1 MIDSAV
7 KILGPV
13 PAANIDPLLLIQS
26 QTPDVS
32 GYVMISYL
40 QVSQN
45 HFYDILM
52 FNSNEVLGSF
62 RMTSD
67 LRFPLDKTAVLQIFR
82 ERKLDNSV
90 SVSLYSAPREQLARF
105 QDTFRFVPSLKL
117 KPNGLSRSQIASAV
131 KAVKIE
137 DAYLELDDFT
147 NSEEPSITILDV
159 NHGTRT
165 ISRVFRRFTTAQLR
179 SSNRLLL
186 YDIDKNKAAIYQSNA
201 HPSLVLGEACPEAL
215 SFGSLGEGGVRKEP
229 EQSLDSILQSIL
241 ASPTTHTQPHKS
253 TLPFPADRDEPTMDV
268 PKVPVPDDR
277 PSLPATQ
284 PASPHLIAVFAE
296 LRSALIAL
304 LGRARAARSLNRALT
319 SSSPAEASNL
329 RKFVEVDPHVDQP
342 VCDTEENAK
351 VLIQC
356 CVVVPNYLILNRR
369 KAREKLARILADRY
383 SRDYDALTVEER
395 QFLELLWKKIT
406 R

>member
-40 QVSQN
+40 QDSQN
-45 HFYDILM
+45 RFYDILM

-67 LRFPLDKTAVLQIFR
+67 LRFALDKTAVLQIFR
-82 ERKLDNSV
+82 DHKLDNSV
-90 SVSLYSAPREQLARF
+90 SVSLYSAPTEQLTRF

-131 KAVKIE
+131 KAVKIG

-147 NSEEPSITILDV
+147 DGQEPSITILDV

-165 ISRVFRRFTTAQLR
+165 ISRVFHRFTTAQLR

-201 HPSLVLGEACPEAL
+201 HPSPVLGE
-215 SFGSLGEGGVRKEP
+215 GLGEGPPAAEP
-229 EQSLDSILQSIL
+229 DSLDSILESIL
-241 ASPTTHTQPHKS
+241 AASDATSEPHQPPLPSPPGQEE
-253 TLPFPADRDEPTMDV
+253 LPIDSSSELTEEEQSMPAA
-268 PKVPVPDDR
+268 KPV
-277 PSLPATQ
+277 
-284 PASPHLIAVFAE
+284 SPQLIALFAE
-296 LRSALIAL
+296 LRSALVAI
-304 LGRARAARSLNRALT
+304 LGRARAARVLNRALA
-319 SSSPAEASNL
+319 SSSPAEAPNL
-329 RKFVEVDPHVDQP
+329 RQFVEANSSTDQT
-342 VCDTEENAK
+342 VIDTDDNAK
-351 VLIQC
+351 VLIRSC
-356 CVVVPNYLILNRR
+356 IEVPNSLILNKR

-383 SRDYDALTVEER
+383 SHDYSALTLENR
-395 QFLELLWKKIT
+395 DFLESLWKRLTK
-406 R
+406 

>member
-26 QTPDVS
+26 QSPDVS

-40 QVSQN
+40 HSSQDR
-45 HFYDILM
+45 FYDVLM

-67 LRFPLDKTAVLQIFR
+67 LRFALDKTAVLQKFR
-82 ERKLDNSV
+82 DHKLDNSV
-90 SVSLYSAPREQLARF
+90 SVSLYSAPTEQLARF

-147 NSEEPSITILDV
+147 NGEEPSMTILDV

-165 ISRVFRRFTTAQLR
+165 ISRVFRRFTIAQLK

-201 HPSLVLGEACPEAL
+201 HPSPVLGE
-215 SFGSLGEGGVRKEP
+215 GLGEGGVRKEP

-241 ASPTTHTQPHKS
+241 ASASGCNQPPKTAFTS
-253 TLPFPADRDEPTMDV
+253 SADEQKITATPANDLAVEDQS
-268 PKVPVPDDR
+268 
-277 PSLPATQ
+277 SLPMEH
-284 PASPHLIAVFAE
+284 PASPQLIALFAE

-304 LGRARAARSLNRALT
+304 LGRARAARSLSRALT

-329 RKFVEVDPHVDQP
+329 RQFVEADPDVDQP
-342 VCDTEENAK
+342 SFDTEENAK
-351 VLIQC
+351 VLIRC
-356 CVVVPNYLILNRR
+356 CLNVPNYLILNKR
-369 KAREKLARILADRY
+369 KAREKLARILADCY
-383 SRDYDALTVEER
+383 SHDYAAFTTDELE
-395 QFLELLWKKIT
+395 FLESLWKKLT
-406 R
+406 K

>member
-13 PAANIDPLLLIQS
+13 PAANIDPLLLIRSQS
-26 QTPDVS
+26 PDMS

-40 QVSQN
+40 HSSEDR
-45 HFYDILM
+45 FYDILM

-67 LRFPLDKTAVLQIFR
+67 LRFALDKTAVLQIFR
-82 ERKLDNSV
+82 DHKLDNSV
-90 SVSLYSAPREQLARF
+90 SVSLYSAPTEQLTRF

-147 NSEEPSITILDV
+147 NGEEPSITIHDV
-159 NHGTRT
+159 SHGART
-165 ISRVFRRFTTAQLR
+165 ISRVFRRFTTAQLK

-186 YDIDKNKAAIYQSNA
+186 YDIDGNRNSLSCQKLT
-201 HPSLVLGEACPEAL
+201 PSPFQGN
-215 SFGSLGEGGVRKEP
+215 GSAEDQDTDLN
-229 EQSLDSILQSIL
+229 SLDSFLQSIL
-241 ASPTTHTQPHKS
+241 SATTTLNQPLKTSPISAADIRTLTPDPPNESADADHPAAPAKS
-253 TLPFPADRDEPTMDV
+253 
-268 PKVPVPDDR
+268 
-277 PSLPATQ
+277 
-284 PASPHLIAVFAE
+284 PASPQIIALFAE
-296 LRSALIAL
+296 LRSALVAL
-304 LGRARAARSLNRALT
+304 LGRARAARVLNRALA
-319 SSSPAEASNL
+319 SSLPERASRLWRFIAADAAHDEPAI
-329 RKFVEVDPHVDQP
+329 
-342 VCDTEENAK
+342 DTEED
-351 VLIQC
+351 VRELIRC
-356 CVVVPNYLILNRR
+356 CIDVTNYLVINKR

-383 SRDYDALTVEER
+383 SRDYDALTLEER